1 MLTIKYQGQAV
12 QTALGKLI
20 AALDNPQP
28 MLHKIGHEMAE
39 STMRRFVTAKAPDGT
54 PWDGKSDLAK
64 RKNPATKNKPLQGE
78 TLALSTGIIHQVRAG
93 VIEIGSAQEYA
104 AVHQFGAAQGSLW
117 QGRDKRGRR
126 AQSPWGHI
134 PARPYL
140 GINASDEQTIVEIV
154 QEYLGR
160 NLK

>member
-28 MLHKIGHEMAE
+28 MLHKIGREMAE
-39 STMRRFVTAKAPDGT
+39 STMRRFPAAKAPDGT
-54 PWDGKSDLAK
+54 PWAPKGELAQRKSP
-64 RKNPATKNKPLQGE
+64 RTKHKPLQGE
-78 TLALSTGIIHQVRAG
+78 TLALATGIIHQVRG
-93 VIEIGSAQEYA
+93 QTIEIGSAQEYA

-126 AQSPWGHI
+126 AQSPWGDI

-140 GINASDEQTIVEIV
+140 GINAGDEQTIIDIV

-160 NLK
+160 NLS